1 MRQQLKAEQIERVVV
16 RGANWVGD
24 AVMTVPALRELRRLL
39 PAARITL
46 ATRPWAEGI
55 FADADFIDDL
65 LLLDDR
71 RGVRS
76 FMRQVSAWRAR
87 RFDLALIFPNAFE
100 PALVA
105 AAARVPLRFGYGT
118 DARARLLTHALATP
132 DWRSTRHEVFYYLYL
147 IAALEHAL
155 TGTQTVTTR
164 EPAFALSVSDAR
176 RHDAGA
182 LLHAHGIKFDRPLVA
197 LCPGS
202 TNSRAKRW
210 PIVSYAAL
218 ADRLIAEVGAAVVF
232 IGARTELDVTEQVAA
247 QMRHQSVVLTG
258 ATSLAETGAV
268 LSHCDLLVTNDTGPA
283 HIAAALQRPTLV
295 IFGPT
300 NPLTTRPFAPTAE
313 IIREPPDCAPCML
326 RDCPID
332 HRCMTAITPAQVFE
346 RAQELLA
353 CVACPVHTEVAG

>member
-1 MRQQLKAEQIERVVV
+1 MRLTYAAFREGDGPEAEKILRERRLESRNIKRVVV

-147 IAALEHAL
+147 ISALEHAL
-155 TGTQTVTTR
+155 TGTQTVT
-164 EPAFALSVSDAR
+164 
-176 RHDAGA
+176 
-182 LLHAHGIKFDRPLVA
+182 
-197 LCPGS
+197 
-202 TNSRAKRW
+202 KR
-210 PIVSYAAL
+210 
-218 ADRLIAEVGAAVVF
+218 
-232 IGARTELDVTEQVAA
+232 
-247 QMRHQSVVLTG
+247 
-258 ATSLAETGAV
+258 
-268 LSHCDLLVTNDTGPA
+268 
-283 HIAAALQRPTLV
+283 
-295 IFGPT
+295 
-300 NPLTTRPFAPTAE
+300 
-313 IIREPPDCAPCML
+313 
-326 RDCPID
+326 
-332 HRCMTAITPAQVFE
+332 
-346 RAQELLA
+346 
-353 CVACPVHTEVAG
+353 